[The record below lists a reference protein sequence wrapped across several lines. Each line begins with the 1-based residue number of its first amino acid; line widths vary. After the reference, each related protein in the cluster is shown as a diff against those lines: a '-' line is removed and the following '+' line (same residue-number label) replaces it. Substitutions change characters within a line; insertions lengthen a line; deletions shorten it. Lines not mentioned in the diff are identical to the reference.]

1 MPYAS
6 KKQAAYIH
14 AEAARGAAWA
24 KKFVADSHGTHIK
37 EKVKRARKNR

>member
-14 AEAARGAAWA
+14 VKAAEGVPWA
-24 KKFVADSHGTHIK
+24 KRFVADSHGTH
-37 EKVKRARKNR
+37 VKRVKHKIGRHR